1 MNQNELAKAVRAAL
15 ELDPWVNPHRDQIEV
30 ECLGN
35 VAILKGE
42 VAEISAKRR
51 AYYCALEIK
60 GVSAV
65 DDRLYVRPAEAMG
78 DEEILDHL
86 AKALYGDLVFQHYG
100 LVRVD
105 HKGDKDVWRQL
116 ETQEGEFIL
125 HVADGRVHLEGKV
138 KSLCDR
144 RLAEV
149 YGWWVPGSRNVKND
163 LSVIPPE
170 EDSDDQLLEALR
182 VVLDADRF
190 VEAVEVAC
198 LCQNFE
204 VTLKG
209 VVPFREQIKLAE
221 NDCWYTEGVKKVD
234 NQLDLP

>member
-1 MNQNELAKAVRAAL
+1 MNQSEFAKAVRAAM

-35 VAILKGE
+35 VVILKGE

-51 AYYCALEIK
+51 ANYCALEVE

-65 DDRLYVRPAEAMG
+65 DDRVLVHPAEEMG
-78 DEEILDHL
+78 DDEILDHL
-86 AKALYGDLVFQHYG
+86 AKALYGDLAFQHYG
-100 LVRVD
+100 LVTVD
-105 HKGDKDVWRQL
+105 HKGEKEIWRQL
-116 ETQEGEFIL
+116 TPQDGEFLL
-125 HVADGRVHLEGKV
+125 HVADGVVHLEGRV

-149 YGWWVPGSRNVKND
+149 YGWWVPGSRNVAND
-163 LSVIPPE
+163 LAVTPPE
-170 EDSDDQLLEALR
+170 EDSDEQLQEALR

-190 VEAVEVAC
+190 IDAVEVTC

-204 VTLKG
+204 VTLTG
-209 VVPFREQIKLAE
+209 VVPLREQIKLAE
-221 NDCWYTEGVKKVD
+221 NDCWYTEGVRKVN